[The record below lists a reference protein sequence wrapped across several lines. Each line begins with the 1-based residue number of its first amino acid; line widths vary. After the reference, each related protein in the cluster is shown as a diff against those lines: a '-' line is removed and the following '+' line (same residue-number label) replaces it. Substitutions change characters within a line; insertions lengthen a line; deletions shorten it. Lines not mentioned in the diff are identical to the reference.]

1 MDQDETGVSL
11 PPLYHA
17 CMANDVALVRRLL
30 ASGADPNDGES
41 IYHAAQLNRR
51 ECLALMLAHGADIS
65 ARSVAHGNTPLYFL
79 VGYRANEPG
88 AARSALGIGWLLEH
102 GADPN
107 VTSYDTQETPL
118 HALARNGWT
127 EPLVELFLAHGA
139 DPDVARADGRTA
151 YVLAVRSGNT
161 RCAELLRLRGARTAG
176 VAPVDEVLCA
186 CLTADESAARAVL
199 AAHPDLMAALSEED
213 RGAVVRAV
221 HDRSEA
227 SVRLMAAVGF
237 DLGCE
242 GDWGG
247 TPLHHAAW
255 HGNVEM
261 VRVLLELGAP
271 VNVRDKRFGSSPLA
285 WAAHGSGNCEND
297 EARHAAVVALLLDAG
312 SDWATSINRWN
323 EPPESMSSPDVS
335 SLLRS
340 RGFTT

>member
-1 MDQDETGVSL
+1 MDEDEPGESL

-65 ARSVAHGNTPLYFL
+65 SRSPEHGNTPLYFL
-79 VGYRANEPG
+79 VGYRADDPG
-88 AARSALGIGWLLEH
+88 AALAIEGIRWLLVH

-107 VTSYDTQETPL
+107 VTSYDTREAPL

-127 EPLVELFLAHGA
+127 EPLVELFLDHGA
-139 DPDVARADGRTA
+139 DPDLSRADGRTA

-161 RCAELLRLRGARTAG
+161 RCAELLRSRGARTAG
-176 VAPVDEVLCA
+176 VAPVDELLGA
-186 CLTADESAARAVL
+186 CLTADEGAARAL
-199 AAHPDLMAALSEED
+199 IAAEPGLLGSLSEED
-213 RGAVVRAV
+213 RGAMVQAV
-221 HDRSEA
+221 HERSEA

-237 DLGCE
+237 DLRCE

-255 HGNVEM
+255 HGNVAM
-261 VRVLLELGAP
+261 VRVLLELGAA

-285 WAAHGSGNCEND
+285 WAAHGSGNCENAD
-297 EARHAAVVALLLDAG
+297 ADHAAVVALLLDAG
-312 SDWATSINRWN
+312 SDRATSINRWH
-323 EPPESMSSPDVS
+323 EPPESMSSPEVS
-335 SLLRS
+335 SMLRS